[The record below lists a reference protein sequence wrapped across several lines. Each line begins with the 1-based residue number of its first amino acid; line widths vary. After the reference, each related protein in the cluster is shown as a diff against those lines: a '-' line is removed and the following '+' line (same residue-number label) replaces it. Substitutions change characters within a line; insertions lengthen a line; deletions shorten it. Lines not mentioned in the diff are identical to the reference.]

1 MLEGNFLRPPQKKK
15 KKNSLP
21 FLRLDLPHWLIISF
35 WIYSVLG
42 AILIVAGLYAVLW
55 GKHKEQKEKEAEIIP
70 EPIKENG
77 ENGDTT
83 GMIQDIEANNCTEKQ
98 RNQANNVT
106 VPSVAITVP
115 TSQAPM
121 TAREAPRA

>member
-1 MLEGNFLRPPQKKK
+1 
-15 KKNSLP
+15 
-21 FLRLDLPHWLIISF
+21 
-35 WIYSVLG
+35 
-42 AILIVAGLYAVLW
+42 
-55 GKHKEQKEKEAEIIP
+55 
-70 EPIKENG
+70 
-77 ENGDTT
+77 
-83 GMIQDIEANNCTEKQ
+83 MIQDIEANNCTEKQ